1 LGWSLVGFSPPHF
14 FIMKQIKTLV
24 NDIYDLFS
32 LDPIKMDEKEVDKH
46 IDTFGEMLKV
56 HIKAFLYEKPRTRGN
71 LRLSAVGKPDR
82 QLWYDVNSKN
92 EVEELKP
99 STRIKFLYGY
109 ILEELLLLCASIA
122 GHKVT
127 DQQKEV
133 NVEGVLGHQ
142 DAMIDDVLIDCK
154 SASGFAFKKFKSN
167 NLVGDDPFGYI
178 GQISAY
184 AEANGLGGEGVAPD
198 EVIAA
203 FLVIDKSSGEICL
216 TPVRKME
223 KDNAKNRVSHLK
235 KLVSN
240 DLVPDRCYS
249 PIADGESGNLKLPI
263 GCVYCSHKRECW
275 SDANQGKGL
284 RAFKYSRGLT
294 YLVRVT
300 KEPKVEEV
308 SNW

>member
-1 LGWSLVGFSPPHF
+1 
-14 FIMKQIKTLV
+14 MKQIETLV
-24 NDIYDLFS
+24 KDIYDLFS

-56 HIKAFLYEKPRTRGN
+56 HIKAFMYEEPRTRGN
-71 LRLSAVGKPDR
+71 LRLSAIGKPDR
-82 QLWYDVNSKN
+82 QLWYDVNSKKSI
-92 EVEELKP
+92 EDISS

-142 DAMIDDVLIDCK
+142 DSMIDDVLIDCK
-154 SASGFAFKKFKSN
+154 SASSYSFKKFKQN
-167 NLVGDDPFGYI
+167 TLLEDDPFGYI
-178 GQISAY
+178 AQISAY
-184 AEANGLGGEGVAPD
+184 AEANQVNK
-198 EVIAA
+198 AA

-216 TPVRKME
+216 TPVHQME
-223 KDNAKNRVSHLK
+223 MINAKERVKHLK
-235 KLVSN
+235 GMVSN
-240 DLVPDRCYS
+240 SHMPDRCYD
-249 PIADGESGNLKLPI
+249 PVADGESGNLKLAI

-275 SDANQGKGL
+275 QDTNNGKGL
-284 RAFKYSRGLT
+284 RAFRYSRGLS
-294 YLVRVT
+294 YLTRVA

-308 SNW
+308 VNW